1 MEPHADAPVELPDA
15 LGRLAARAD
24 DRPETIRKV
33 GRRMTW
39 LMFALNFVA
48 VLDRGNLGF
57 AALQMNKDLGLTSA
71 TFGIGV
77 GVFFFAYSLL
87 EVPSNMMM
95 ARYGARLTIARIA
108 IAWGLVQ
115 MLMAF
120 ETGPTSFYVLRAL
133 LGAAEAGLA
142 PGMLLYISYWFPYSY
157 RARYNAVFAYAIP
170 TSYAVASIVSGSILQ
185 MNGLYGLA
193 GWKWL
198 FLLEGFPAIALGI
211 ITLLYLTDRPAQ
223 AHWLTPEE
231 RSWLQTTI
239 DREALLAGS
248 SPHARLRDVVR
259 HPTVLLLAAVNTG
272 IYGGL
277 ATLGAWLPQ
286 IVRSFGLPLHW
297 IGPVAAIPP
306 LVAVVGM
313 FFIARHSDRTRERVY
328 HTFFLLL
335 VAALGYVVV
344 TISAGPAAT
353 IVGFVI
359 ANVAVYSVNTIFWT
373 MPQSYLPKEITATGI
388 AFVNAMGS
396 MTGFVVIAMIGRV
409 QGWMGSL
416 TAGFPIVCGVFVIA
430 SIAVLTLAARL
441 KRGKSAIVAS

>member
-1 MEPHADAPVELPDA
+1 MESQTDAPAELSGA
-15 LGRLAARAD
+15 LGRLATRAE

-33 GRRMTW
+33 GRRLTW
-39 LMFALNFVA
+39 LIFALNFVA

-77 GVFFFAYSLL
+77 GVFFLAYSLL
-87 EVPSNMMM
+87 EVPSNMFM
-95 ARYGARLTIARIA
+95 ARFGARLTIARIA

-120 ETGPTSFYVLRAL
+120 ENGPTSFYVLRAL

-157 RARYNAVFAYAIP
+157 RARYNAVFAYGIP
-170 TSYAVASIVSGSILQ
+170 ASYAVASILSGSILQ
-185 MNGLYGLA
+185 MNGILGLA

-211 ITLLYLTDRPAQ
+211 ITWFYLTDRPSQ
-223 AHWLTPEE
+223 ANWLTPEE

-248 SPHARLRDVVR
+248 SPRARLRDVVR

-272 IYGGL
+272 IYSGL

-286 IVRSFGLPLHW
+286 IVRSFGLPLHL
-297 IGPVAAIPP
+297 IGPISAIPP
-306 LVAVVGM
+306 LVAVIGM

-335 VAALGYVVV
+335 VAAIGYVIV
-344 TISAGPAAT
+344 TVSGGAAAT
-353 IVGFVI
+353 IAGFVI
-359 ANVAVYSVNTIFWT
+359 ANLAVYSVNTIFWT
-373 MPQSYLPKEITATGI
+373 MPQSYLPREITATGL

-416 TAGFPIVCGVFVIA
+416 TAGFPIVCGVFVVA
-430 SIAVLTLAARL
+430 SVAVLMLGARL
-441 KRGKSAIVAS
+441 KKEKSAVVTS